1 MNDYSHKTTTGFSWP
16 LVFSRRDELREGMKR
31 LWRRRWLIATITF
44 LGTAASGVVTLTM
57 TPKYTSTAQLLVD
70 PRGAR
75 QFQTDAPVLPSLL
88 VDRESIESEIQIL
101 GSRRLVGTLV
111 DRLKLVEDPEF
122 NPTLAAKPSGFRRF
136 FAGYMAS
143 ARDWLRSITRTT
155 DGTAVGLDPASVTRA
170 NTVDGVAK
178 SLSITREGQS
188 RVLSISVTSR
198 DPVRAAEMAN
208 TLAELYLLDHLDNR
222 LEQKKRV
229 TNWLE
234 TRLNELRTAAI
245 ASERTTQEYRREA
258 GLFETRTETGSTER
272 IDTQQLTQ
280 LSSEL
285 IRAQTDRMAL
295 EAKLREVEAARGPD
309 GHEAVPEVLNSPV
322 IASLRTQEV
331 RVKQRNADLE
341 NEYGARHPRMVA
353 ARGEL
358 EEIRSNI
365 GKEVAKTIEGLRNE
379 VRRARAREAAVQSS
393 LRELERKTADQNARQ
408 VNLNELVRENDA
420 NQRILQQFLEQTK
433 ELSAKQALDE
443 PDARIIANAEPPTTP
458 SFPKKTVLVALALL
472 GSLSTA
478 GGLALLLER
487 IYSRFRTRE
496 DVEMVLGLPTL
507 VAVPAVLPREFQSA
521 KRRVSG
527 KSARIL
533 SEAPMEFVEALNN
546 LHVAM
551 LSRGPGEI
559 EGSTLFTSAFP
570 GEGKSTLAAAFART
584 LARHEKRVV
593 LIDCDVRKPEVASM
607 FGIKPHPGVSE
618 VLFGKA
624 TAEVVVQ
631 SDPGSSMHIISA
643 GLALKQS
650 GRALSQDNLL
660 PLLEKLSSQYDA
672 VILDAGPVLLAPD
685 AALLSRYVTRTVLVV
700 RWNATSQQD
709 VHRCMKMLIE
719 AKGNIAGV
727 ILNHVDVNKYAF
739 DAYNAAGAYLRAYRK
754 YYAR

>member
-1 MNDYSHKTTTGFSWP
+1 M
-16 LVFSRRDELREGMKR
+16 
-31 LWRRRWLIATITF
+31 
-44 LGTAASGVVTLTM
+44 
-57 TPKYTSTAQLLVD
+57 
-70 PRGAR
+70 
-75 QFQTDAPVLPSLL
+75 
-88 VDRESIESEIQIL
+88 
-101 GSRRLVGTLV
+101 
-111 DRLKLVEDPEF
+111 
-122 NPTLAAKPSGFRRF
+122 
-136 FAGYMAS
+136 
-143 ARDWLRSITRTT
+143 
-155 DGTAVGLDPASVTRA
+155 TRA
-170 NTVDGVAK
+170 NTVDAVAK

-208 TLAELYLLDHLDNR
+208 QMAELYLVDHLENR

-234 TRLNELRTAAI
+234 TRLTELRTAAN
-245 ASERTTQEYRREA
+245 ASERATEEYRREA
-258 GLFETRTETGSTER
+258 GLFATRTEAGSTER
-272 IDTQQLTQ
+272 VDTQQLTQ

-285 IRAQTDRMAL
+285 IKAQTDRMAL
-295 EAKLREVEAARGPD
+295 EAKLREAEAIRGPD

-322 IASLRTQEV
+322 IASLRTQEA

-358 EEIRSNI
+358 QEIQSNI

-379 VRRARAREAAVQSS
+379 VRRARAREAAVQGR
-393 LRELERKTADQNARQ
+393 LGQLERNTADQNARQ
-408 VNLNELVRENDA
+408 VKLNELARETDA

-443 PDARIIANAEPPTTP
+443 PDARIIANAEPPPTP
-458 SFPKKTVLVALALL
+458 SFPKKRVIVALALL

-478 GGLALLLER
+478 CGLALLLDR

-507 VAVPAVLPREFQSA
+507 VAVPALLPREFQ
-521 KRRVSG
+521 
-527 KSARIL
+527 SARIL

-570 GEGKSTLAAAFART
+570 GEGKSMLAAAFART
-584 LARHEKRVV
+584 LAGHEKRVV
-593 LIDCDVRKPEVASM
+593 LIDCDVRKPGVASM

-624 TAEVVVQ
+624 TAEAVVQ

-643 GLALKQS
+643 GHALKQS
-650 GRALSQDNLL
+650 GRALSQDSLL
-660 PLLEKLSSQYDA
+660 PLLEKLSSKYDA
-672 VILDAGPVLLAPD
+672 VILDAGPALLAPD
-685 AALLSRYVTRTVLVV
+685 AALLSRYVTRTVLVI

-709 VHRCMKMLIE
+709 VRRCMKMLIE
-719 AKGNIAGV
+719 AQGNITGV
-727 ILNHVDVNKYAF
+727 ILNHVDINKYAV
-739 DAYNAAGAYLRAYRK
+739 DAYDAAGAYLRGYRK